1 MKING
6 ACHCGELVFEAEVDA
21 EKVLVCH
28 CDDCQML
35 SGSAFR
41 SVVMSKPDGLMF
53 TQGTPK
59 EYIKT
64 AQSGNPR
71 AQGFCGNCGS
81 AIYAT
86 SVGDGAKVYGIRL
99 GTVAQRNTLVPK
111 FQIWCNSAQPWLNQ
125 LTSLPAFPEG
135 PNVDHNKVS

>member
-6 ACHCGELVFEAEVDA
+6 ACHCGELAFEAEIDA

-64 AQSGNPR
+64 AQSGNLR

-86 SVGDGAKVYGIRL
+86 SVGEGAKVYGIRL
-99 GTVAQRNTLVPK
+99 GTVMQRNMLAPK
-111 FQIWCNSAQPWLNQ
+111 FQIWCNSAQPWLEQ
-125 LTSLPAFPEG
+125 LASLPAFPAG
-135 PNVDHNKVS
+135 PNVDHNKV

>member
-21 EKVLVCH
+21 EKVIICH
-28 CDDCQML
+28 CDDCQRL

-41 SVVMSKPDGLMF
+41 TVVMSGPDGLKF
-53 TQGTPK
+53 IKGVPK

-86 SVGDGAKVYGIRL
+86 SVGEGAKTYGIRL
-99 GTVAQRNTLVPK
+99 GTVAQRNELVPQ
-111 FQIWCNSAQPWLNQ
+111 FQIWCSSAQPWLEQ
-125 LTSLPAFPEG
+125 LSSLPAFSEG
-135 PNVDHNKVS
+135 PNARP

>member
-6 ACHCGELVFEAEVDA
+6 ACHCGELAFEAEVDA

-28 CDDCQML
+28 CDDCQRL

-86 SVGDGAKVYGIRL
+86 SVGEGAKIYGIRL
-99 GTVAQRNTLVPK
+99 GTVA
-111 FQIWCNSAQPWLNQ
+111 
-125 LTSLPAFPEG
+125 
-135 PNVDHNKVS
+135 

>member
-6 ACHCGELVFEAEVDA
+6 ACHCGELAFEAVVNA
-21 EKVLVCH
+21 EKVIICH
-28 CDDCQML
+28 CDDCQRL

-41 SVVMSKPDGLMF
+41 TVVMSEPDGLKF
-53 TQGTPK
+53 IKGSPK

-86 SVGDGAKVYGIRL
+86 SVGEDAKIYGIRL
-99 GTVAQRNTLVPK
+99 GTVAQRNELVPQ
-111 FQIWCNSAQPWLNQ
+111 FQIWCSSAQPWLEQ
-125 LTSLPAFPEG
+125 LSSLPAFPAG
-135 PNVDHNKVS
+135 PNARP